1 MINNFLDAD
10 DTDNADLKGCAIKVD
25 KKNPRYPCHPRL
37 KNNIPNG
44 ANHLSPNTNHF
55 YLIELAGMDACNQ
68 EIGSQQHQVQYG
80 HRVIFIQRNHHHPFP
95 FPRLIIMSYC

>member
-55 YLIELAGMDACNQ
+55 YSYLIELAGWM
-68 EIGSQQHQVQYG
+68 
-80 HRVIFIQRNHHHPFP
+80 RVIRKEGLVKPVAAADNKINGAFSAYGRIVNQ
-95 FPRLIIMSYC
+95 L

>member
-55 YLIELAGMDACNQ
+55 CSFLY
-68 EIGSQQHQVQYG
+68 QYEA
-80 HRVIFIQRNHHHPFP
+80 NSTPD
-95 FPRLIIMSYC
+95 SY

>member
-10 DTDNADLKGCAIKVD
+10 DTDKADLKGCAIKVD

-55 YLIELAGMDACNQ
+55 YSYLIELAGWM
-68 EIGSQQHQVQYG
+68 
-80 HRVIFIQRNHHHPFP
+80 RVIRKEGPNSIRTDASRVPIFSNKNSRI
-95 FPRLIIMSYC
+95 LKDTGTVSM

>member
-1 MINNFLDAD
+1 MINNLLDAD

-44 ANHLSPNTNHF
+44 TNHF
-55 YLIELAGMDACNQ
+55 CYFLSRYEKAPVSLYRNICFLI
-68 EIGSQQHQVQYG
+68 VG
-80 HRVIFIQRNHHHPFP
+80 HLFLR
-95 FPRLIIMSYC
+95 

>member
-44 ANHLSPNTNHF
+44 ANHLSLLFVSH
-55 YLIELAGMDACNQ
+55 
-68 EIGSQQHQVQYG
+68 
-80 HRVIFIQRNHHHPFP
+80 
-95 FPRLIIMSYC
+95 